1 MAWRIHWRGSVVIAE
16 IEETQVFEDRVNLV
30 GKVIISVI
38 DGNLTVG
45 QADDGIFKVIGGRLS
60 SSVVSHDDG
69 DGGKS
74 DQLLGL
80 ATGER
85 KKMP

>member
-1 MAWRIHWRGSVVIAE
+1 MAWRICWRGSVVIAE
-16 IEETQVFEDRVNLV
+16 IEETQVLEDRVNLA

-45 QADDGIFKVIGGRLS
+45 QADDGFFKVIGGRLS

-69 DGGKS
+69 DGSKS

>member
-1 MAWRIHWRGSVVIAE
+1 MKKKDFFLQKKLSQTAINDDSVTVSQQIS
-16 IEETQVFEDRVNLV
+16 LS
-30 GKVIISVI
+30 IISVI

-45 QADDGIFKVIGGRLS
+45 QADDGFFKVIGGRLS